1 MKNIVDLR
9 NEAIEAFM
17 DLKKKNIDPKQAKE
31 MNNGLNTI
39 MKSCKL
45 QLENAKARKE
55 QPDIEFLNS
64 K

>member
-9 NEAIEAFM
+9 NEAIETFS

-31 MNNGLNTI
+31 LNNGLNTI
-39 MKSCKL
+39 MKSAKI
-45 QLENAKARKE
+45 QLEYAKACKV
-55 QPDIEFLNS
+55 QPDIDFL